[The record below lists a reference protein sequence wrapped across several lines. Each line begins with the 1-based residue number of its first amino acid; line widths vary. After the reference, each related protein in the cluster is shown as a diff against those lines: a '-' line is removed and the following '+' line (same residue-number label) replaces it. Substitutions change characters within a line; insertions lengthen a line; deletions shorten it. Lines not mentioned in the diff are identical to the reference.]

1 MKKKINKLITFVT
14 ILLVLFIT
22 FLIIIFKPYSYTKI
36 YNIDEFKITEEYNK
50 RLKYYKYVIEKDN
63 KLYSYIID
71 SKYYN
76 KRNLINDITYINIE
90 NEECILPK
98 SNKLLFYPLCS
109 KDNEIYTYN
118 LSNIKDLYSYKEIK
132 ELNDEYNK
140 IRINYLN
147 NKKYLIY
154 NYKGFYL
161 LDNKKEIK
169 LFNKDIYNLELI
181 YEFNNNLIVPDYNN
195 NYYFNKLFII
205 NMINGKISELK
216 LDTNISFNSVF
227 LGDYKNDIYL
237 LDKKEEKEYKINIKK
252 KKVLE
257 TDFTILNNNK
267 LIKTNFRNIVN
278 NSLVFNKDT
287 IYNYEIIDN
296 YLYQIIDNINIK
308 LSNKKVNKIIKN
320 DNDTVYYLVEDNL
333 YMYNNIN
340 GEILLLTNFEWNFNN
355 TNMIFITK

>member
-1 MKKKINKLITFVT
+1 MKKKVNKLKAFVT
-14 ILLVLFIT
+14 ILLVLFII
-22 FLIIIFKPYSYTKI
+22 FLIIVFKSYSYTKI

-50 RLKYYKYVIEKDN
+50 KLKYYKYTIEKDN
-63 KLYSYIID
+63 KIYSYIFE
-71 SKYYN
+71 SKYYHN
-76 KRNLINDITYINIE
+76 RKLINDITYTSIE

-98 SNKLLFYPLCS
+98 SSKLQFYPLCT

-118 LSNIKDLYSYKEIK
+118 LSNIKDLYSYKEIS
-132 ELNDEYNK
+132 EVNDEYNK
-140 IRINYLN
+140 IKINYLN

-195 NYYFNKLFII
+195 NYYFNKFFII

-216 LDTNISFNSVF
+216 LDTDISFNSVF
-227 LGDYKNDIYL
+227 LGDYKNNIYL
-237 LDKKEEKEYKINIKK
+237 LDKKEEKEYKINLKK
-252 KKVLE
+252 KKVIE
-257 TDFTILNNNK
+257 TDFLILENNK
-267 LIKTNFRNIVN
+267 LVKTNYRNIVN
-278 NSLVFNKDT
+278 NFLVFNKDI
-287 IYNYEIIDN
+287 IYNYEINDN
-296 YLYQIIDNINIK
+296 YLYQVIDNIKIR
-308 LSNKKVNKIIKN
+308 LSNKKVNKIIKY
-320 DNDTVYYLVEDNL
+320 DKDTVYYLVEDSL
-333 YMYNNIN
+333 YMYNNIY